1 MHVVRTIV
9 WVLLLVALLLFSAF
23 NWKPV
28 EVKIC
33 EGLILE
39 TKIPA
44 LVIVSFL
51 LGLVPMWLLSRAQK
65 FALNRRISSLE
76 TAARSAATTPIAA
89 APAPAP
95 APVDKP
101 VAKEDV
107 LAHKTA
113 PTPPADDT
121 PDALKPEDR

>member
-1 MHVVRTIV
+1 MQIIRTIV

-28 EVKIC
+28 EVKIW

-51 LGLVPMWLLSRAQK
+51 LGLVPMWLLNRAQK
-65 FALNRRISSLE
+65 FALNRRIGSLE
-76 TAARSAATTPIAA
+76 TAARTAATTPIAA
-89 APAPAP
+89 TPAPAP

-107 LAHKTA
+107 LAGKTS
-113 PTPPADDT
+113 TPPADDT
-121 PDALKPEDR
+121 PGALKPEER

>member
-1 MHVVRTIV
+1 MQIIRTIV

-28 EVKIC
+28 EVKIW

-51 LGLVPMWLLSRAQK
+51 LGLVPMWLLSRAQ
-65 FALNRRISSLE
+65 
-76 TAARSAATTPIAA
+76 
-89 APAPAP
+89 
-95 APVDKP
+95 
-101 VAKEDV
+101 
-107 LAHKTA
+107 
-113 PTPPADDT
+113 
-121 PDALKPEDR
+121 

>member
-1 MHVVRTIV
+1 MQIVRTIV

-28 EVKIC
+28 EVKIW

-51 LGLVPMWLLSRAQK
+51 LGLVPMWLLNRAQK
-65 FALNRRISSLE
+65 FALNRRIGSLE
-76 TAARSAATTPIAA
+76 TAARTAATTPIATS
-89 APAPAP
+89 PAP
-95 APVDKP
+95 APVERP
-101 VAKEDV
+101 VAKDDV
-107 LAHKTA
+107 LAGRQT
-113 PTPPADDT
+113 TPQAEETDA
-121 PDALKPEDR
+121 ALKPEKP

>member
-1 MHVVRTIV
+1 MQIIRTIV

-28 EVKIC
+28 EVKIW

-89 APAPAP
+89 APAP
-95 APVDKP
+95 VDKP

-113 PTPPADDT
+113 PPPPADDT
-121 PDALKPEDR
+121 PDALKPEER

>member
-1 MHVVRTIV
+1 MQIIRTIV

-28 EVKIC
+28 EVKIW

-76 TAARSAATTPIAA
+76 TAARSAAIGVVAALRSTSRWPRKTFLPTRPPRPRLRTTR
-89 APAPAP
+89 
-95 APVDKP
+95 
-101 VAKEDV
+101 
-107 LAHKTA
+107 
-113 PTPPADDT
+113 PTP
-121 PDALKPEDR
+121 

>member
-1 MHVVRTIV
+1 MQIIRTIV

-28 EVKIC
+28 EVKIW

-76 TAARSAATTPIAA
+76 TAARSAATTPIAT

-95 APVDKP
+95 ALVDKP

-113 PTPPADDT
+113 PPPPADDT